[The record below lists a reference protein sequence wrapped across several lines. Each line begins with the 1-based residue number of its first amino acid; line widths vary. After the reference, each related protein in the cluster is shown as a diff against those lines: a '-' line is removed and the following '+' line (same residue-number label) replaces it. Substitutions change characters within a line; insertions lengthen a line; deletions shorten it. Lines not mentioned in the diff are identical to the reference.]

1 MGTKITGTRNYICRV
16 PEVVY
21 RGKKKKKGFKVS
33 FTNIL
38 RELKEIMI
46 NNVQEDIMR
55 MLHQMEYIDKAL
67 EIIF

>member
-16 PEVVY
+16 PEVVC
-21 RGKKKKKGFKVS
+21 RGKKKKGFKVS